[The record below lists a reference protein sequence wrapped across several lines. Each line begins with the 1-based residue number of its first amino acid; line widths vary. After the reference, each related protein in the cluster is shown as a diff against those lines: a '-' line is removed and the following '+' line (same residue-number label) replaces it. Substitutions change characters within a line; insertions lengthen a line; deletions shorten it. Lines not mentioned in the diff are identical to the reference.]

1 MQDENTGGKR
11 DYPTES
17 GTAGRTDG
25 RDASPEQTLA
35 VENPPR
41 EGATV
46 RTRGCSGA
54 DPRPVAQSTPRDE
67 NPCDGTE
74 ILEPGREGGDPREES
89 QLLEQLHVANQFDE
103 AEADDPA
110 PLTLESGRVYGHRLL
125 IEGEEPG
132 EWVRATNAVAVGDRR

>member
-1 MQDENTGGKR
+1 MQDENIGGKR

-74 ILEPGREGGDPREES
+74 ILEPGREGADPRDRT
-89 QLLEQLHVANQFDE
+89 QLLEQLRVANAFDD

-110 PLTLESGRVYGHRLL
+110 PLTLESERVYGHRLE
-125 IEGEEPG
+125 IHGDG
-132 EWVRATNAVAVGDRR
+132 VGAWIRATNPVSVGDRR